1 MLENARPGPRP
12 NLLTALLFAI
22 ALIAPSEPR
31 AKPVRVTTDA
41 GVIIGTAE
49 GESAV
54 FRGVPYAAPP
64 VGDLRWAPPQPV
76 APRAGERPAAD
87 YGANCAQK
95 LNADGAPNA
104 GGAIGPISEDCLY
117 LNVWAPR
124 QAVKAPVMVWL
135 HGGGNLFGA
144 GSLGAYE
151 GGAFT
156 RDGVILVT
164 INYRLGAFG
173 FFAHPALTKAAKADE
188 PLVNYGLMDQIEALR
203 WVKRNIAAFGGDPEN
218 VTLFGESAGAQD
230 TLLLMTAP
238 MAQALFAK
246 AIVESAPAW
255 AALATLSRREAQ
267 DDALIRG
274 AGAPA
279 GATVEQ
285 LRAIPMA
292 KLIGMNSFRGGPAI
306 DGRLILETT
315 PEAFAYGHYAHV
327 PLIIGSNSFEASL
340 MASLGVSPT
349 AALAV
354 APTSLKAAYAD
365 VRDDKARAEAV
376 FTDGV
381 MGAPAR
387 WVAAKASRDPSFL
400 YHFAY
405 VPEVESGAAPG
416 AGHAAEIPF
425 VFDSWKTLGA
435 AGGGLA
441 PTAADLAM
449 TTKVHGCWVS
459 FAKTGAPLCPN
470 GPAWPAYDSRDDR
483 LIVFGVETHI
493 ESHFRNAHYD
503 AQEAA
508 QLKLEGTRP

>member
-1 MLENARPGPRP
+1 LAAFAVLP
-12 NLLTALLFAI
+12 AI
-22 ALIAPSEPR
+22 AR
-31 AKPVRVTTDA
+31 ADPVRVTTDA
-41 GVIIGTAE
+41 GVLIGSAQND
-49 GESAV
+49 SAV
-54 FRGVPYAAPP
+54 FKGVPFAAPP
-64 VGDLRWAPPQPV
+64 VGDLRWEPPRPV
-76 APRAGERPAAD
+76 TTRSGERPAAD

-95 LNADGAPNA
+95 LTPNGTPNA
-104 GGAIGPISEDCLY
+104 GGAMGPISEDCLY

-124 QAVKAPVMVWL
+124 QAKNAPVMVWL

-164 INYRLGAFG
+164 VNYRLGAFG
-173 FFAHPALTKAAKADE
+173 FFAHPALTKAAAADE

-230 TLLLMTAP
+230 TLLLTTSPTA
-238 MAQALFAK
+238 QGLFAK

-255 AALATLSRREAQ
+255 TALQTLSKREAQ
-267 DDALIRG
+267 DEALIRTL
-274 AGAPA
+274 GAPPN
-279 GATVEQ
+279 ATVEQ

-292 KLIGMNSFRGGPAI
+292 KLIGLDSFRGGPAI
-306 DGRLILETT
+306 DGRLILEST
-315 PEAFAYGHYAHV
+315 PEAFAYGHFAHV

-340 MASLGVSPT
+340 MASLGISPA
-349 AALAV
+349 AALAA
-354 APTSLKAAYAD
+354 APAPLKAAYAD
-365 VRDDKARAEAV
+365 IADDKARAEAM

-387 WVAAKASRDPSFL
+387 WVAGKGARGPAFL

-405 VPEVESGAAPG
+405 VPEMERGSVAG

-425 VFDSWKTLGA
+425 VFDSWQTLGA
-435 AGGGLA
+435 AGGDLK

-449 TTKVHGCWVS
+449 TTKLHGCWVS
-459 FAKTGAPLCPN
+459 FAKTGGPLCPG
-470 GPAWPAYDSRDDR
+470 GPAWPAYSAQDDR
-483 LIVFGVETHI
+483 LMDFGIQTQVL
-493 ESHFRNAHYD
+493 SHFRRAQYD
-503 AQEAA
+503 AQEKA
-508 QLKLEGTRP
+508 QLKPEGSTP